1 MGKMKKCAS
10 CGAEIA
16 TSAKTCPQCGAKN
29 KKPIF
34 KKWWFWVI
42 IVIVLGSAAM
52 GGSGSDEQASEESK
66 VTEENT
72 EVNET
77 ENDDNVPT
85 EYKSALKK
93 AESYSE
99 KMHMSKAGI
108 YDQLTSEYGEQFT
121 AEEAQYA
128 IDNIEADWNAN
139 ALAKAKEYQE
149 NMDMSPAAI
158 HDQLTSEYGEQFTVE
173 EADYAIAN
181 LD

>member
-1 MGKMKKCAS
+1 MKKNKMITCKH
-10 CGAEIA
+10 CGQEIA
-16 TSAKTCPQCGAKN
+16 VTAKTCPHCGGKN

-42 IVIVLGSAAM
+42 IVIVLGIVAM
-52 GGSGSDEQASEESK
+52 GDSGSDEQASDESK
-66 VTEENT
+66 VSEEST

-99 KMHMSKAGI
+99 MMHMSKAGI
-108 YDQLTSEYGEQFT
+108 Y
-121 AEEAQYA
+121 
-128 IDNIEADWNAN
+128 
-139 ALAKAKEYQE
+139 
-149 NMDMSPAAI
+149 
-158 HDQLTSEYGEQFTVE
+158 DQLTSEYGEQFTVE